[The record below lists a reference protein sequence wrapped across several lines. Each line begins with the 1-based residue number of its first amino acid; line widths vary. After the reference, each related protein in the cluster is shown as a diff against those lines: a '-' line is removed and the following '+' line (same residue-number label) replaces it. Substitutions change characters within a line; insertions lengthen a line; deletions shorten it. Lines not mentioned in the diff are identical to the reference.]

1 MYRSYFLLLLLFI
14 SFGIDAQNNNG
25 NATRIELNCNAKD
38 ERFDKFQ
45 ITLALFE
52 LKKDSILS
60 MNFEDLK
67 PAIPI
72 LVKKPSGY
80 RSYAYGFLY
89 FNGSLNPVNKGY
101 ITVLVGNPYH
111 KNPVLF
117 VDHNQNFDFTDDTSY
132 QLPYFEEAPL
142 YLTLKNE
149 KHPQGQ
155 IGIQLSR
162 QVLTGRHDFKH
173 FMNEYFSTTYKDRNF
188 IGIEFTYR
196 EQRYI
201 THSGFFRNAE
211 DSFQIGLY
219 DGNSD
224 GLYNTSMIDKIVIND
239 LEDSVFDA
247 TNPLKYEIIDA
258 KKSPLTFE
266 KNGTVY
272 QINEIDSFAKFIVI
286 QPSKKMDGMGKIK
299 TGKKSPNVTFHLSNG
314 ERLKLR
320 KLRKKQ
326 VYLYCSQLNAKNFQT
341 DTFILRQLA
350 ALDSNNLEVICILYS
365 KNSYELRIFQD
376 YVKPSYKM
384 AYGTKQIS
392 EQLGIKSIPQSL
404 FLGKR
409 RKVQFYGKTPHDFLR
424 YYLQLHP

>member
-1 MYRSYFLLLLLFI
+1 MNSFYLTVLSLFLTAHL
-14 SFGIDAQNNNG
+14 GAQTNKTI
-25 NATRIELNCNAKD
+25 ASRINLDLAAKD

-67 PAIPI
+67 PAVPI
-72 LVKKPSGY
+72 FVKKPVGF
-80 RSYAYGFLY
+80 RSYAYGFLF
-89 FNGSLNPVNKGY
+89 FNGSSNPINKGY

-111 KNPVLF
+111 KNPSLF
-117 VDHNQNFDFTDDTSY
+117 VDHNQNFDFTDDTCY
-132 QLPYFEEAPL
+132 QLPYFEEPAL
-142 YLTLKNE
+142 YLNLKNA
-149 KHPQGQ
+149 KHPNGQ
-155 IGIQLSR
+155 IKLKLSR
-162 QVLTGRHDFKH
+162 QILTGRHDFKQ

-201 THSGFFRNAE
+201 TKSGFFRTAE

-224 GLYNTSMIDKIVIND
+224 GLYNTPLTDKLLIND

-247 TNPLKYEIIDA
+247 TNPLKFELIDPH
-258 KKSPLTFE
+258 KWPMTFE

-272 QINEIDSFAKFIVI
+272 QVNEMDTFGKFIVVE
-286 QPSKKMDGMGKIK
+286 PAKKIDGNGKIQI
-299 TGKKSPNVTFHLSNG
+299 GKKAPNMAFHLSNG

-326 VYLYCSQLNAKNFQT
+326 VYLYFSQMNAKNFQT
-341 DTFILRQLA
+341 DTLILRQLA
-350 ALDSNNLEVICILYS
+350 AIDSNNLKVICVLYS

-376 YVKPSYKM
+376 FVKPGYLL
-384 AYGTKQIS
+384 AYGTKNIS
-392 EQLGIKSIPQSL
+392 EKLGIKSIPQSL

-409 RKVQFYGKTPHDFLR
+409 RRVQFYGKSPQDFLR
-424 YYLQLHP
+424 FYLQQHP